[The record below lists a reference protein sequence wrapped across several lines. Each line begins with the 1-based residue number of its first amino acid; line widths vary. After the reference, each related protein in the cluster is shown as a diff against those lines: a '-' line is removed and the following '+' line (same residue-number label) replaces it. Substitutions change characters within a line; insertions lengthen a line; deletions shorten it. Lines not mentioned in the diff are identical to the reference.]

1 MTMKQEHLTGL
12 LSLIIT
18 VVGGLLGVVWSAQT
32 ALQAELKDA
41 NDKFNNLRVEI
52 AKEYITGP
60 QLEKRLDAAISP
72 LQDSMKLI
80 SSQQQ
85 QMLALMAKGQSDK

>member
-12 LSLIIT
+12 LTLIT
-18 VVGGLLGVVWSAQT
+18 LVVGGLLGVLWSAHT
-32 ALQAELKDA
+32 ALQAELKDS
-41 NDKFNNLRVEI
+41 NNQFNNLRVEI

-60 QLEKRLDAAISP
+60 QLEKRLDAAILP

-80 SSQQQ
+80 ATQQQ
-85 QMLALMAKGQSDK
+85 QMLQLMAKGQTEK